1 MSEVV
6 YTLEEVYGQKSQFD
20 ASILNP
26 PTTEILLTPRSAAV
40 VLEMGINP
48 ELVKERTF
56 DMFHQD
62 GIDPEVHRFRYEA
75 YEKRRTI
82 IMKNCREERA
92 RQNKIEKSKAEAR
105 AQLDAGK
112 SVIGLLGGDELTP
125 EQILAEQAEANTTL
139 LRIEQQR
146 MEKMKA
152 RQAKELNNMIE
163 FEVNQVKLR
172 ADMEVR
178 QKQSERK
185 AAQREKAERK
195 RLKQVAEERRMRDIK
210 KKTMEDV
217 EEAIS
222 KRKTALFVEKER
234 DLVKARK
241 QAEIDRR
248 REAEAREIAKQKDIV
263 AKKAELK
270 AFYDAEQ
277 LQLRNAAMAIH
288 GHDAAK
294 KAAMFKM
301 AKEKGQETM
310 RKRLAAQER
319 IAANM
324 ASAETIM
331 EQRKEDFLR
340 RQQKSEQIRAEKEY
354 RENMMRMVKSETN
367 DLEEERRRYKRMKQL
382 EDERQKTTE
391 LQNRAV
397 LEDMNVERVQEMR
410 AREHFLKIE
419 RRKVDNAIKDEVVAR
434 AKKIADFKRSATLK
448 KVEASERRIASMN
461 AQREALK
468 DERRMAAVKTRL
480 QREQIG
486 VVMEG
491 VRGNA
496 SKADKMVKVA
506 MTGNVSLETLIAP
519 PQESNVVK
527 LKAKARRKRA
537 KADAHMSRL
546 LRESQS
552 AAEQFRSLPSYETIL
567 KAEKAAMYISPF
579 DLPYDVGIGS
589 SMEGHLQTKQKEM
602 EDTMAMGGVT
612 L

>member
-1 MSEVV
+1 M
-6 YTLEEVYGQKSQFD
+6 L
-20 ASILNP
+20 
-26 PTTEILLTPRSAAV
+26 
-40 VLEMGINP
+40 
-48 ELVKERTF
+48 
-56 DMFHQD
+56 
-62 GIDPEVHRFRYEA
+62 
-75 YEKRRTI
+75 
-82 IMKNCREERA
+82 
-92 RQNKIEKSKAEAR
+92 KI
-105 AQLDAGK
+105 
-112 SVIGLLGGDELTP
+112 
-125 EQILAEQAEANTTL
+125 
-139 LRIEQQR
+139 
-146 MEKMKA
+146 
-152 RQAKELNNMIE
+152 
-163 FEVNQVKLR
+163 
-172 ADMEVR
+172 
-178 QKQSERK
+178 
-185 AAQREKAERK
+185 
-195 RLKQVAEERRMRDIK
+195 
-210 KKTMEDV
+210 
-217 EEAIS
+217 
-222 KRKTALFVEKER
+222 
-234 DLVKARK
+234 
-241 QAEIDRR
+241 
-248 REAEAREIAKQKDIV
+248 
-263 AKKAELK
+263 
-270 AFYDAEQ
+270 
-277 LQLRNAAMAIH
+277 
-288 GHDAAK
+288 
-294 KAAMFKM
+294 

-340 RQQKSEQIRAEKEY
+340 RQQKSEQIRAEKQQ

-382 EDERQKTTE
+382 EDERQKTME

-397 LEDMNVERVQEMR
+397 LEDMNLERIQEMR

-419 RRKVDNAIKDEVVAR
+419 RRKVDNAIKNEVVAR

-468 DERRMAAVKTRL
+468 DDRRMAAVKTRL

-491 VRGNA
+491 VRSNA